1 MENSPRAAAETHPGA
16 EPLVLGRDQG
26 TDEHGLR
33 AVPPP
38 GKSLPWPGDREPP
51 PGAIGRKP
59 LTLLLLAGS
68 SPTSAWSASFP
79 PCLP

>member
-1 MENSPRAAAETHPGA
+1 MENSPGAAAETHPGA

-26 TDEHGLR
+26 TDEDGLR

-38 GKSLPWPGDREPP
+38 GESLPCPLGEEPA

-59 LTLLLLAGS
+59 LTLLLPAGS
-68 SPTSAWSASFP
+68 SPKSAWSSFFP
-79 PCLP
+79 PSLL